1 MSYLII
7 STIIIIFLGVLSIK
21 KNEVKDKLIKENKI
35 SEKNYQKLTIF
46 SCFLGL
52 ILSFL
57 SYKIKGPSILNVLY
71 GLIFTISPIAIF
83 EDFKSFTVNR
93 HTLRVAYLSVLIA
106 SPLYTKNKNTLILI
120 GIISVVYILFL
131 LFGGK
136 NFGPSDARMLLTVT
150 PISLMIFKD
159 NVILGLLAPLI
170 MSFFYQ
176 LSMMI
181 FKRKVR
187 VPVPLAP
194 PIMGYISVAL
204 IIFLI

>member
-7 STIIIIFLGVLSIK
+7 STIIIIFLGFLSIK

-35 SEKNYQKLTIF
+35 SEKNYQKLTVF

-83 EDFKSFTVNR
+83 EDLKSFTVNR
-93 HTLRVAYLSVLIA
+93 HILRVSYLSVLIA
-106 SPLYTKNKNTLILI
+106 SPLYIKDKKTLILM
-120 GIISVVYILFL
+120 GIISIIYIIFL

-150 PISLMIFKD
+150 PISLMIIK
-159 NVILGLLAPLI
+159 NNIILGILAPLI
-170 MSFFYQ
+170 ASFFYQ
-176 LSMMI
+176 LGMMI
-181 FKRKVR
+181 FKRKIR

-204 IIFLI
+204 LIFLF